1 MTSQTQLVSG
11 LAGAIGCSFRST
23 QNQLVF
29 VEYGGKL
36 SRLNLFAP
44 AVIVSQGSAVLK
56 GTWSFDLDNGAQGG
70 VGPGFDIW
78 WEQMTAVAR
87 QMVPQNSA
95 TIVNLGVV
103 NFDSLTADGLQTL
116 TYGTTPIPG
125 NNDASNKLVPN
136 DVFALRTNQGNYAK
150 VKVVS
155 YGYDLTIQWV
165 TYRLNP
171 AYAVIGTGYT
181 NPEDVKV
188 SADNLHAYVT
198 ERSGNLLRIALA
210 NANRSAATV
219 VAAGM
224 TAPQQ
229 LFLDEANHAA
239 YVVEYA
245 SPGHLWRI
253 DLTTAAKTAIV
264 SNLEFGIG
272 LVLSADLQY
281 AYVTEQTTGPDKGR
295 VSRIQLTSGLRTKLA
310 TGLTGP
316 FFLTWADAAQT
327 ALLVAERDPANRITS
342 VSPTGAG
349 TAVIVAGVPARP
361 SSVAMIAPGRM
372 LVCSDQVIERVDF
385 APVIFQPSGP
395 LLMGIGFIPFNKVQ
409 PSGLATTDPGY
420 FYQVTNV
427 PFGGTLPLMVNH
439 QRAAN
444 DGAVYYRVKV
454 DGVLRSDSLS
464 DYKWNGTQYVLQ
476 STGPVSVAGNPD
488 YYPVHPV
495 SELFLWMNPSLGLL
509 MNSTNLSNGLHTIVL
524 EFTNASGAVI
534 ETSTPLTIM
543 VNNQP
548 CVATLAAPTL
558 AAVPADTVCGVLKYG
573 TNTVANVSLG
583 YAASQPANYATY
595 SLSVIKGINTVLTT
609 GGSVPSPAAPL
620 TSTVATLLGTCTVA
634 GFAEYLY
641 VAATI
646 NNGWSRQSQYDASA
660 AFAFVLA
667 P

>member
-1 MTSQTQLVSG
+1 MASQTQLVSG

-23 QNQLVF
+23 ANQLIF

-44 AVIVSQGSAVLK
+44 AVIASQGSTVLK
-56 GTWSFDLDNGAQGG
+56 GTWAFDLDNGTQGG

-87 QMVPQNSA
+87 QMAPQNGA
-95 TIVNLGVV
+95 RIVNLGTVDFNSV
-103 NFDSLTADGLQTL
+103 TSDSLQTL

-125 NNDASNKLVPN
+125 NNDATNKLVAG
-136 DVFALRTNQGNYAK
+136 DVFAVLTNQGNYAK
-150 VKVVS
+150 VKVVT
-155 YGYDLTIQWV
+155 YGYDLNIQWI
-165 TYRLNP
+165 TYHLNP
-171 AYAVIGTGYT
+171 AYAVLGTGYT
-181 NPEDVKV
+181 NPEDVEV
-188 SADNLHAYVT
+188 SVDNTHAYVT
-198 ERSGNLLRIALA
+198 ERSGNLVRVALN
-210 NANRSAATV
+210 NANRVAATV
-219 VAAGM
+219 VTAGM
-224 TAPQQ
+224 AAPQQ
-229 LFLDEANHAA
+229 FFLDEAHGVA

-245 SPGHLWRI
+245 SPGNLWRVN
-253 DLTTAAKTAIV
+253 LANGTRTAVV

-272 LVLSADLQY
+272 IVLSADLQY
-281 AYVTEQTTGPDKGR
+281 AYVSEQTAGPDKGR
-295 VSRIQLTSGLRTKLA
+295 VSRIQISNGSRTKLA
-310 TGLTGP
+310 TGLVNP
-316 FFLTWADAAQT
+316 FFLAWSDVAQT
-327 ALLVAERDPANRITS
+327 SLLVAERDPANRITS

-349 TAVIVAGVPARP
+349 TALIAGGVPARP
-361 SSVAMIAPGRM
+361 SSMAVIAPGRM
-372 LVCSDQVIERVDF
+372 LVCSDQIIERVDF
-385 APVIFQPSGP
+385 GPIIFQPAGP
-395 LLMGIGFIPFNKVQ
+395 LLMGIGFIPFDKVQ

-420 FYQVTNV
+420 FYAVTNV
-427 PFGGTLPLMVNH
+427 PFGGSLPLMVNY

-454 DGVLRSDSLS
+454 DGALRSDSWS

-476 STGPVSVAGNPD
+476 TIGPVNVSAQPD

-495 SELFLWMNPSLGLL
+495 SELFLWMNPSLGML
-509 MNSTNLSNGLHTIVL
+509 MDSTNLTNGLHTIVV
-524 EFTNASGAVI
+524 EFSNGVGTVI

-543 VNNQP
+543 VNNQR
-548 CVATLAAPTL
+548 CTATISAPTL
-558 AAVPADTVCGVLKYG
+558 NNTPADTTCGVLKYG
-573 TNTVANVSLG
+573 ANTAAIVSMG
-583 YAASQPANYATY
+583 YSASQPANYATY
-595 SLSVIKGINTVLTT
+595 SLNIIKGINTVQTA

-620 TSTVATLLGTCTVA
+620 TATVAALLGPCTVA